1 MTSGWITVRIPQEK
15 LEEALNYFR
24 ELAVKVVSE
33 TVSGR
38 DVTDEYVDIEARL
51 ATLLKT
57 KAKFEEIL
65 AKAQK
70 VQDILEVQRELINL
84 QEQIDNLKGQQNY
97 LEKSAQVSRVTIY
110 LATDELALPYVPTE
124 AWRPQAIFKQAVRS
138 LIGALRKLGTLIIWF
153 GVYSVIWLP
162 ILAIYLIIKH
172 WRKKKLS

>member
-1 MTSGWITVRIPQEK
+1 
-15 LEEALNYFR
+15 
-24 ELAVKVVSE
+24 VVSE

-38 DVTDEYVDIEARL
+38 DVTDEYVDIEARV

-65 AKAQK
+65 AKAEK

-84 QEQIDNLKGQQNY
+84 QDQIDNFKGQQNY

-110 LATDELALPYVPTE
+110 LATDELALPYVPAE
-124 AWRPQAIFKQAVRS
+124 VWRPQVIFKQAVRS
-138 LIGALRKLGTLIIWF
+138 LIVVLRKMGTLIIWL

-162 ILAIYLIIKH
+162 AVGVYLVFRY
-172 WRKKKLS
+172 WRKKKTS